1 MDILK
6 DFLSTEVSYQD
17 MYDEIVKFVVSAHI
31 RCGELEGNR
40 YIIKKMDQNNF
51 IIFVEEVYAED
62 MREISHA
69 FSVYRNILLKEINN
83 YAQTKGVK
91 TINNIE

>member
-1 MDILK
+1 
-6 DFLSTEVSYQD
+6 
-17 MYDEIVKFVVSAHI
+17 
-31 RCGELEGNR
+31 
-40 YIIKKMDQNNF
+40 MDQNNF